1 VAARHPEIAMLQHVG
16 CKTMEKNFFFFFRF
30 LMAGPGVVRPT
41 PHGKTSKRYQNVAFE
56 ILSVAG

>member
-1 VAARHPEIAMLQHVG
+1 MLQHVG
-16 CKTMEKNFFFFFRF
+16 CKTMEKKFFFFFRF